1 MVEEMYIF
9 QLAQPEKNGIS
20 KSTALWRTNSKLLS
34 SVVFL
39 FFFVQPKVMA
49 LDDGDTFYCCDM
61 SITFG
66 EKERVQSMP

>member
-1 MVEEMYIF
+1 MA
-9 QLAQPEKNGIS
+9 LANLQQFGGEPI
-20 KSTALWRTNSKLLS
+20 ANSS
-34 SVVFL
+34 ARSFL

-66 EKERVQSMP
+66 EKEGGPIHAIELE